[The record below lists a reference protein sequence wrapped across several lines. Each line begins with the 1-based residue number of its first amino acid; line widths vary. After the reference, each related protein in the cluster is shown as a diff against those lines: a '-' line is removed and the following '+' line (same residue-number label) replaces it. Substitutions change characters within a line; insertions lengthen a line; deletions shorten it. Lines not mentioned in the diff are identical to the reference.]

1 MMKGMVLKPP
11 FLGFDGCSV
20 SLWFEGAPMLSS
32 IAGFVSAP
40 SFLCDPNER
49 GRERFEDHSMGWNLH
64 LLFLSFLL
72 GGGGGGVL
80 GPGPWL
86 YQLHASFD
94 SVACGNV
101 LPVHYLC
108 GFFTYFYCTISLL
121 WDLEFSV

>member
-1 MMKGMVLKPP
+1 MEP
-11 FLGFDGCSV
+11 
-20 SLWFEGAPMLSS
+20 ASS
-32 IAGFVSAP
+32 F
-40 SFLCDPNER
+40 SF
-49 GRERFEDHSMGWNLH
+49 F
-64 LLFLSFLL
+64 SFFFF
-72 GGGGGGVL
+72 GGGGGGGGGPGGVL

-121 WDLEFSV
+121 WDLEFRGCLKTGKG